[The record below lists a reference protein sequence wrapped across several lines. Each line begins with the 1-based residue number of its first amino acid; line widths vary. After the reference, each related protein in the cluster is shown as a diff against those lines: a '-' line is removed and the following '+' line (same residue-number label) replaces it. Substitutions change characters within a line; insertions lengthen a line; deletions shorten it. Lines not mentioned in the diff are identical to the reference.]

1 MNIKYYSLKID
12 GKIFQQFDN
21 KEDAIKEYFNLDN
34 TGKKLY
40 EITVTNNGLN
50 EKLISNNEP
59 FNEIKWFEIHST
71 ECTGKYT
78 TLEEAKE
85 DLKNMED
92 WYHSLETGSIY
103 ECSINNVDFTVNRM
117 MLMVT
122 LLFCNQFISVRIRI
136 LDYADVV

>member
-1 MNIKYYSLKID
+1 MNIRYYSLKIN

-50 EKLISNNEP
+50 EKLISRNEP
-59 FNEIKWFEIHST
+59 FNEIKWFEIHNTVSEYST
-71 ECTGKYT
+71 ECTGKYA

-85 DLKNMED
+85 DLKNKED
-92 WYHSLETGSIY
+92 WYRSLGTGSIY
-103 ECSINNVDFTVNRM
+103 ECSINNVDFTVK
-117 MLMVT
+117 
-122 LLFCNQFISVRIRI
+122 QI
-136 LDYADVV
+136 LIFQK

>member
-103 ECSINNVDFTVNRM
+103 ECSINNVDFTVK
-117 MLMVT
+117 
-122 LLFCNQFISVRIRI
+122 QI
-136 LDYADVV
+136 LIFQK